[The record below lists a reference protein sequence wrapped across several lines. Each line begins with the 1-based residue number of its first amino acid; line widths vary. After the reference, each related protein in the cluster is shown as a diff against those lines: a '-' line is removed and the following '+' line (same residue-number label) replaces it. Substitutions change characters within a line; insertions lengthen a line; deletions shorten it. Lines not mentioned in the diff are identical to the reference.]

1 LSSTRDKVFVYKQEK
16 VKEMNKKWIWI
27 ISGVVVVVVA
37 PLGLKKAGIIGKDD
51 ATKVATEKVVKRD
64 ITEVVTASG
73 KVYPELEVKIS
84 PDISGEIVQL
94 EVLEG
99 DSVTKGQL
107 LAMIYADIY
116 ATQRDQASAVVN
128 QQLAQVENAS
138 ASLGSFKARLD
149 QAERQYIRQKQLF
162 QEKVISKLEYEQA
175 ENGFLTAKADYSAA
189 QQSVKSGRAGV
200 ASAQASLSRANK
212 DLGRTSVF
220 APMSGIVSLLNVKK
234 GERVVGNSMMAGT
247 EMMRIADMRIIEVR
261 VDVGENDIPK
271 VAIGDTALVE
281 VDAYNKRKFKGLVT
295 QISSTSRGTGG
306 AISTS
311 SSDATNYEVRIRLL
325 QSSYQDLLDPTNTR
339 SFPFRPGMSAN
350 ADIQTNTHSN
360 VIAVPINAVTT
371 REKSDTAAVG
381 SKDMVKKKDDKPAE
395 GGGDE
400 PAVKNVDELDEV
412 VFVLQKDGTVKRVK
426 VKTTIQDI
434 NYIEILDGIKVGD
447 EVIVGPYTVVS
458 KTLRP
463 GMKVT
468 VVKKEELFEVKK

>member
-1 LSSTRDKVFVYKQEK
+1 
-16 VKEMNKKWIWI
+16 
-27 ISGVVVVVVA
+27 
-37 PLGLKKAGIIGKDD
+37 
-51 ATKVATEKVVKRD
+51 
-64 ITEVVTASG
+64 
-73 KVYPELEVKIS
+73 
-84 PDISGEIVQL
+84 
-94 EVLEG
+94 
-99 DSVTKGQL
+99 
-107 LAMIYADIY
+107 
-116 ATQRDQASAVVN
+116 
-128 QQLAQVENAS
+128 
-138 ASLGSFKARLD
+138 
-149 QAERQYIRQKQLF
+149 
-162 QEKVISKLEYEQA
+162 
-175 ENGFLTAKADYSAA
+175 
-189 QQSVKSGRAGV
+189 
-200 ASAQASLSRANK
+200 
-212 DLGRTSVF
+212 
-220 APMSGIVSLLNVKK
+220 LNVKK

-311 SSDATNYEVRIRLL
+311 SNDATNYEVRIRLL

-381 SKDMVKKKDDKPAE
+381 SKDMVKKKDDKPVE

-400 PAVKNVDELDEV
+400 IAVKNVDELDEV

-468 VVKKEELFEVKK
+468 VVKKEELFEEKK